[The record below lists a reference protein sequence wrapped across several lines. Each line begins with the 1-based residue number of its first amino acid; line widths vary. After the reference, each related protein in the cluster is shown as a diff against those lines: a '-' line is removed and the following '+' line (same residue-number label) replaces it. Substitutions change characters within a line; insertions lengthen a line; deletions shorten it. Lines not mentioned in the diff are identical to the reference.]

1 MEYDN
6 IWKHDF
12 AYPSYLCLDKK
23 IQGSCLIWFYWNQI
37 FKRFVIWYIL
47 FHWRSPSSSYLK
59 IFSTWIEPHNWYLN
73 VTTFPKSLPNH
84 DWKKKT
90 CILLRFFQLDS
101 KNRPR
106 YSHITSKLR
115 PSLSII
121 ILLGFSKALS

>member
-84 DWKKKT
+84 DWKKKKNVYT
-90 CILLRFFQLDS
+90 ITFLSTRLQESTTLQSHNKQTQAITLHHYTTWLLQS
-101 KNRPR
+101 P
-106 YSHITSKLR
+106 
-115 PSLSII
+115 
-121 ILLGFSKALS
+121 